1 MRKSVHVLRLPII
14 LSEKHRKSSTMPR
27 TIEGTVMAK
36 ESIERSERKTN
47 DLYEVTD
54 ARNVANGI

>member
-1 MRKSVHVLRLPII
+1 
-14 LSEKHRKSSTMPR
+14 MPR